1 MITLTTDTVTV
12 KIHGITGDIEAKI
25 DTGAEQTSLH
35 AEKID
40 VQADVVTFQ
49 LNDRIY
55 RAQLENTQ
63 TVTSADGGE
72 QQRPVIETS
81 IEIEGQTV
89 NTLINLND
97 RSGMP
102 QQMLIGQDVIRSAG
116 IALQLQPEGEDG
128 AAGGDQPQ
136 SDTGSSPVDPNSS
149 YQPDAPVAAPN
160 EKAPTCNIELAKQAL
175 HLVAGLTRVQSE
187 LTNLQSELYELIR
200 VINTKRG

>member
-12 KIHGITGDIEAKI
+12 KIHGITGNIEAKV

-55 RAQLENTQ
+55 RAPLENTQ
-63 TVTSADGGE
+63 TITSADGGE
-72 QQRPVIETS
+72 QKRPVIETS

-116 IALQLQPEGEDG
+116 ITLQLQPESEDG
-128 AAGGDQPQ
+128 EGGEQPQ
-136 SDTGSSPVDPNSS
+136 PDVEPSPVDPNSS
-149 YQPDAPVAAPN
+149 YQPDAPAATSN